1 MRESAPSAVTFRR
14 RSGAGDGRRRFLR
27 PLRAGLGGRRGG
39 GGRPGLGEL
48 EEAAAD
54 LLVVLR
60 LEDLYPLL
68 DGGWGRA
75 GGGLGGDGE
84 GLGLDGGGGRLGLGL
99 RDGAV
104 ALGEDAGRRERLH
117 EAAHDGVAR
126 ALRRRPDGE
135 RWEQRLRGLRA

>member
-1 MRESAPSAVTFRR
+1 MN
-14 RSGAGDGRRRFLR
+14 SGSGTGSVPALSGMVVYERG
-27 PLRAGLGGRRGG
+27 RGG
-39 GGRPGLGEL
+39 GLGLGEL

-54 LLVVLR
+54 LLGVR

-68 DGGWGRA
+68 YGGRGRA
-75 GGGLGGDGE
+75 GGGLGGGGE
-84 GLGLDGGGGRLGLGL
+84 GLDLDGGGGALGLGL

-117 EAAHDGVAR
+117 KAAHDGAAR
-126 ALRRRPDGE
+126 ALRRWPDGE